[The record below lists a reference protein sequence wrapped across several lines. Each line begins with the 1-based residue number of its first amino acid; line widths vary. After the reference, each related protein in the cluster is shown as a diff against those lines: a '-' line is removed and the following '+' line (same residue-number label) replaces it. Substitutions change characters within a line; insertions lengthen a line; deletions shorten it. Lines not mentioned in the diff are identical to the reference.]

1 MESWFYLI
9 IAGFSE
15 VAFAICLKL
24 SEQFTKIVYTIL
36 FIVFAII
43 SFFFMSK
50 AMRDLPI
57 SIVYAVWTG
66 IGISGTT
73 VFEII
78 MSGEL
83 NPMRI
88 LLIIVLMFCILGL
101 KVT

>member
-1 MESWFYLI
+1 MESWLYLM

-15 VAFAICLKL
+15 IAFAIFLKL
-24 SEQFTKIVYTIL
+24 SEQFTKTTYTVL
-36 FIVFAII
+36 FIVFAIA

-73 VFEII
+73 LFEII
-78 MSGEL
+78 MSGEV
-83 NPMRI
+83 NPIRVS
-88 LLIIVLMFCILGL
+88 LIVILMFCILGL